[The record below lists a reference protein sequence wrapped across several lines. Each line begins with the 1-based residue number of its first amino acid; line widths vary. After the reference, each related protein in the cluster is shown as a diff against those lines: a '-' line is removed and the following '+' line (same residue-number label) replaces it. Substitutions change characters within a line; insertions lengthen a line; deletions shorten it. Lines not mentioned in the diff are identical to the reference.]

1 MEKEIK
7 RLKGFKVGD
16 TVTTPHGEGTIVKFE
31 QFRLTERVGVELASN
46 PFSFPVAY
54 YFLNEIVL

>member
-7 RLKGFKVGD
+7 RLKGFKISDIVR
-16 TVTTPHGEGTIVKFE
+16 TPHGKGTIVKFE
-31 QFRLTERVGVELASN
+31 QFRLTERVGVELENN
-46 PFSFPVAY
+46 PFSFALAY

>member
-1 MEKEIK
+1 ME
-7 RLKGFKVGD
+7 RLKGFKIGD
-16 TVTTPHGEGTIVKFE
+16 MVTTTHGKGTVVNFE
-31 QFRLTERVGVELASN
+31 QFRLTERVGVELENN